1 MHWGHATSD
10 DMIHWQH
17 EPIASARRR

>member
-10 DMIHWQH
+10 DMIHRQH
-17 EPIASARRR
+17 ESSLR